1 MIKIHRRI
9 TLFWCGASQYYTL
22 ICTIDKTNT
31 NNTNNSNNN
40 EKHIGLH
47 YSMCIHNTAQPLYQ
61 LPSKMGNTH
70 SHTHTYSPPLVL
82 SLTHARARSSFL
94 LHTAFS
100 FQSAPIGRSVDQSF
114 ALIRK
119 INEKSILMMKA
130 YILFT
135 YTHTHTK
142 PKSLANA
149 SSFIK
154 LSLFI
159 YVFCCWRYRVCVC
172 AIHLPKH
179 IL

>member
-1 MIKIHRRI
+1 MALHSISHSFAQLTKLIPI
-9 TLFWCGASQYYTL
+9 TPIITRNTLVCITVCAYT
-22 ICTIDKTNT
+22 T
-31 NNTNNSNNN
+31 
-40 EKHIGLH
+40 
-47 YSMCIHNTAQPLYQ
+47 QPLYQ
-61 LPSKMGNTH
+61 LPNKMGNTH
-70 SHTHTYSPPLVL
+70 STTHTYSLPPAL

-135 YTHTHTK
+135 YTHTK

-159 YVFCCWRYRVCVC
+159 YVFCCWRYGVCVC
-172 AIHLPKH
+172 ALFIYRN
-179 IL
+179 IFCDV